1 MYKDLE
7 ELAKAVPEQPAE
19 GVKARGFFRVAIT
32 APGDEFTVVGDSGW
46 FPNQITNEGYRNW
59 LRLLAGSASS
69 SIVSAANVG
78 TGAAPAAA
86 DTTLSGELVGTN
98 SAVQRATLQY
108 SSNSNSK
115 ALSFLGTLNSTASF
129 CTLQTNISNI
139 GLFLNTTGGTLFAG
153 NTYTSST
160 CGTNQN
166 VNITYT
172 ISFS

>member
-1 MYKDLE
+1 MNTDLE
-7 ELAKAVPEQPAE
+7 TLARQAE
-19 GVKARGFFRVAIT
+19 GPGEAIKARGFFRIAIT

-46 FPNQITNEGYRNW
+46 LPNQITAHGYLTW
-59 LRLLAGSASS
+59 LRLLAGSASTS
-69 SIVSAANVG
+69 VISAANVG
-78 TGAAPAAA
+78 TGGVPATDA
-86 DTTLSGELVGTN
+86 TTLSGELVGTN
-98 SAVQRATLQY
+98 AAVQRATLQY
-108 SSNSNSK
+108 SSNANSK

-129 CTLQTNISNI
+129 CTVQTNISNV
-139 GLFLNTTGGTLFAG
+139 GLFFNTTGGTLFAG